1 MSLAIVISVCSGIFF
16 GFVFLPME
24 MKPLIEH
31 ASGYALN
38 FLILTVGIELGYNRS
53 VFHRLRVLGPK
64 MLLIP
69 FSIVLG
75 SLTGGLMAAFIL
87 QREIGISLSIAS
99 GFGWYSLS
107 GILLTRLVNAEV
119 GAIAFLCNVFREL
132 MAVMIIPVIAKH
144 LNFLTSIAP
153 AGATSMDSTLPIIS
167 KSTDSETSLISFING
182 FTLSA
187 LVPFLVP
194 FFLNF

>member
-1 MSLAIVISVCSGIFF
+1 MSLGIVISVCSGVIF
-16 GFVFLPME
+16 GFLFIPME

-31 ASGYALN
+31 ISGYALN

-53 VFHRLRVLGPK
+53 VFGRLRVLGPK
-64 MLLIP
+64 VLLIP
-69 FSIVLG
+69 LSIVLG
-75 SLTGGLMAAFIL
+75 SLTGGFASAFIL
-87 QREIGISLSIAS
+87 HREIGVSLSIAS

-107 GILLTRLVNAEV
+107 GILLARLANAEI

-132 MAVMIIPVIAKH
+132 IAVLIIPFLAKH

-167 KSTDSETSLISFING
+167 ESTDSETALISFING

>member
-1 MSLAIVISVCSGIFF
+1 MSLAIIISVCSGIFF

-24 MKPLIEH
+24 MKPIIEN

-87 QREIGISLSIAS
+87 HREIGISLSIAS

-107 GILLTRLVNAEV
+107 GILLTRLVNAEI

-132 MAVMIIPVIAKH
+132 MAVLIIPVIAKH

-167 KSTDSETSLISFING
+167 KSTDSETSLIAFING
-182 FTLSA
+182 FTLSV

>member
-1 MSLAIVISVCSGIFF
+1 MSLAIIISVCSGIFF

-24 MKPLIEH
+24 MKPIIEN

-87 QREIGISLSIAS
+87 HREIGISLSIAS

-107 GILLTRLVNAEV
+107 GILLTRLVNAEI

-132 MAVMIIPVIAKH
+132 MAVLIIPVIAKH

-167 KSTDSETSLISFING
+167 KSTDSETSLIAFING

>member
-1 MSLAIVISVCSGIFF
+1 MSLAIIISVCSGVFF
-16 GFVFLPME
+16 GFIFLPME

-31 ASGYALN
+31 ISGYSLN

-53 VFHRLRVLGPK
+53 IFNRLRVLGLK
-64 MLLIP
+64 VLLIP
-69 FSIVLG
+69 FSVVLG
-75 SLTGGLMAAFIL
+75 SLTGGLTASLIL
-87 QREIGISLSIAS
+87 HREIGISLSIAS
-99 GFGWYSLS
+99 GLGWYSIS
-107 GILLTRLVNAEV
+107 GILLARLANAEI
-119 GAIAFLCNVFREL
+119 GAIAFLSNVFREL
-132 MAVMIIPVIAKH
+132 IAVLIIPVIAKR

-167 KSTDSETSLISFING
+167 KSTDSETSLIAFING

-194 FFLNF
+194 FFLHF